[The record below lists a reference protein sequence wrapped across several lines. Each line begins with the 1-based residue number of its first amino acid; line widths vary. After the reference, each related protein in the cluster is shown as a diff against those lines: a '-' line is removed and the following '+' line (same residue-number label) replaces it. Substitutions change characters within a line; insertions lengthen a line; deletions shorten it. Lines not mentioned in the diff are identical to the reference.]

1 MSFNFD
7 RDVNYL
13 DGMDYTELI
22 KFGRFTTLT
31 LKTEEIEANGTE
43 RFKASTEDD
52 IVTSTG
58 IVPEDGVL
66 PGTARMV
73 AVKFNVR
80 SGSTNSSI
88 KIFQSNS
95 YEEIEQ
101 VVSIRDLD
109 INSTPETYILGAG
122 IGTPFTNKEQEN
134 QVYFQV
140 DENSGIASEYD
151 IELNWLNIP
160 R

>member
-1 MSFNFD
+1 MSFSFD

-31 LKTEEIEANGTE
+31 LKTEKVEANGTE
-43 RFKASTEDD
+43 QFKASTEDD
-52 IVTSTG
+52 IVASTD
-58 IVPEDGVL
+58 IVPDNGVL
-66 PGTARMV
+66 PGTARVV

-80 SGSTNSSI
+80 SGSTDSSI
-88 KIFQSNS
+88 KVFQSNS
-95 YEEIEQ
+95 YDEIDQ
-101 VVSIRDLD
+101 VVFIESLD
-109 INSTPETYILGAG
+109 IDTTPETYILGAG
-122 IGTPFTNKEQEN
+122 IGTPFTNKEGEN
-134 QVYFQV
+134 QVYFEV
-140 DENSGIASEYD
+140 DENSGTASEYD